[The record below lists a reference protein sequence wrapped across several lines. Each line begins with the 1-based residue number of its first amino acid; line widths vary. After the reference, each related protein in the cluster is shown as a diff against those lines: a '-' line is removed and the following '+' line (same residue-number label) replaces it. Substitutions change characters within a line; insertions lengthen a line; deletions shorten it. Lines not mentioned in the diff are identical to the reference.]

1 MLEYQEHDD
10 YIIEGLTGSVEVEI
24 KKCVDCSLKYLIS
37 EAPIDKNPNNSLNA
51 LSVVEA
57 HQMKSSQLFVRIFTT
72 NFAFY
77 SLTVKNEKN
86 TTVKGPILP

>member
-10 YIIEGLTGSVEVEI
+10 YIVEGLSGLVEIEI

-37 EAPIDKNPNNSLNA
+37 EMPIDLYPNTSLDA
-51 LSVVEA
+51 LSAIEP
-57 HQMKSSQLFVRIFTT
+57 HQMKGAQLFVRIFTN

-77 SLTVKNEKN
+77 SLTVRN
-86 TTVKGPILP
+86 